1 MLLTVTD
8 AAASAGVARSTLY
21 RAIEAGEISR
31 TSDKRIDVAEL
42 MRVYG
47 ELRHLPSEEDASAA
61 VSVDETSEIVAADAG
76 ARADEAVWLRSLVD
90 RQQATIEQQA
100 RELREGAVRLHEAE
114 ERAERREATWLK
126 QLDALTT
133 KLLPAP
139 IQPDAPE
146 PSRGIFRR
154 LFG

>member
-1 MLLTVTD
+1 MTLTVTE
-8 AAASAGVARSTLY
+8 AAEAAGVARSTLY
-21 RAIEAGEISR
+21 RAIEAGEITR
-31 TSDKRIDVAEL
+31 TPDKRIDVAEL
-42 MRVYG
+42 VRVYG
-47 ELRHLPSEEDASAA
+47 ELRHLPGEEGAAATTSGDTSPETAAAAAAAS
-61 VSVDETSEIVAADAG
+61 T
-76 ARADEAVWLRSLVD
+76 RADEAAWLRSLVD

-100 RELREGAVRLHEAE
+100 RELREAE

-133 KLLPAP
+133 KPLPASATL
-139 IQPDAPE
+139 QPEAPE

>member
-1 MLLTVTD
+1 MTLTVTE
-8 AAASAGVARSTLY
+8 AAEAAGVARSTLY
-21 RAIEAGEISR
+21 RAIEAGEITR
-31 TSDKRIDVAEL
+31 TPDKRIDVAEL
-42 MRVYG
+42 VRVYG
-47 ELRHLPSEEDASAA
+47 ELRHLPGEEGAA
-61 VSVDETSEIVAADAG
+61 ATTSGDTSPETTAATAAAGVST
-76 ARADEAVWLRSLVD
+76 RADEAAWLRSLVD

-100 RELREGAVRLHEAE
+100 RELREAE

-139 IQPDAPE
+139 LQPEAPE
-146 PSRGIFRR
+146 PPRGVFRR